1 MKTKEQKIESLNRI
15 LSPEFK
21 LANNLSFFLTD
32 ILQSLFKLMDDEKS
46 TLQIVEKTEM
56 AVSKSAIKYAVADI
70 RRKTREINPEDE
82 NAFGET
88 CDRIMKLLVLISD
101 RSEDNDKVLDLTIQF
116 VERFE
121 SKRKYK
127 INRFGV

>member
-1 MKTKEQKIESLNRI
+1 MKTKEQQLEALNSI

-21 LANNLSFFLTD
+21 LANNLSFFLAD
-32 ILQSLFKLMDDEKS
+32 MLQTLFALMDDEKKK
-46 TLQIVEKTEM
+46 LQIIEKTDI

-70 RRKTREINPEDE
+70 RRKTRDLKSGDQYD
-82 NAFGET
+82 FGET
-88 CDRIMKLLVLISD
+88 CDRLMKLLVLISD

>member
-1 MKTKEQKIESLNRI
+1 MKTRQQQLEALNRI

-21 LANNLSFFLTD
+21 LANTLSFFLTD
-32 ILQSLFKLMDDEKS
+32 ILQTLFKLMDDEKN

-70 RRKTREINPEDE
+70 RRKTREINPEAE
-82 NAFGET
+82 NDFGET
-88 CDRIMKLLVLISD
+88 CDRLMKLLVLISD

-127 INRFGV
+127 IKRFGV